1 MRRSADGYSLIEV
14 VIALTIIAMIM
25 GFIFEGVFGA
35 ARLSARLG
43 LRAGE
48 LQRDSV
54 AADWLRQSLVSV
66 LPAQKRDP
74 PSLSGQAQEITL
86 TTAASLHARP
96 GAPRSVTWL
105 LTPDPVGL
113 TLTYQADG
121 LAWKIARS
129 RHSEARFSYLD
140 AEGRWVTTWAQHGPP
155 RLIALIGFWDYP
167 VLAHPRAREAVE
179 QSDLLRPGGLQ

>member
-1 MRRSADGYSLIEV
+1 MLRPARGYSLIEV

-48 LQRDSV
+48 LQRDAI
-54 AADWLRQSLVSV
+54 AADWLRQSLASA

-74 PSLSGQAQEITL
+74 PSLRGEAQAITL

-96 GAPRSVTWL
+96 GAPRSVTWS
-105 LTPDPVGL
+105 LTPDPLGL

-121 LAWKIARS
+121 LAWKVARS
-129 RHSEARFSYLD
+129 RHSEASFSFLD
-140 AEGRWVTTWAQHGPP
+140 GEGRWVATWAQHPPP
-155 RLIALIGFWDYP
+155 RLIALTGFWDYP
-167 VLAHPRAREAVE
+167 VLAHPRARETVE
-179 QSDLLRPGGLQ
+179 QSDLLRSGGLQ